1 MDSSQEKGDTSDK
14 SLTRNV
20 TQGESVHM
28 GSFME
33 TTEDNNDLKRHLGNR
48 QIQLIAIGGSIGT
61 AVFVS
66 ISSGLVA
73 GGPGSLFIAYSIYSF
88 VMGLVNNSMAEM
100 AVFQPVAGGFI
111 RMATKWVDESLGF
124 MTGWNFF
131 LYEAIL
137 IPFEITALT
146 LVLSYWRDD
155 IPVVAVV
162 AVCIVLYFCINIFAV
177 EWYGE
182 TEFWLATGKIVLLGI
197 VFCFTFVTMVGGN
210 PKHDAYGFRYWNS
223 PGAFAEHI
231 TTGALGRFEGFLAA
245 MWSAAFTFVGPEYIG
260 MVAGETKLPRRYL
273 KNAFKT
279 AYFRFTLFFVG
290 SALCVGIVVPYN
302 DKTLVGILS
311 GSSGGSGTAAASP
324 YVIAMSNLGIS
335 VLPHIT
341 NALLVTSIFSAGN
354 AYTYC
359 GSRSLYGL
367 ALDGQA
373 PKFLLKCTKAG
384 VPIYCLFITMCFSCL
399 AFLNVSSGSSVVLNW
414 FVNLLTAA
422 QIVDYIVIS
431 ITFIFF
437 YRACKAQGI
446 DRKTLPY
453 YGYFQPYSAWIG
465 VIFMT
470 TVVCTYGYSV
480 FLPGKW
486 DVESFFTY
494 YAMVLLDPI
503 LYIGWKLWHRTK
515 FIKPEEA
522 DLVWIAPSID
532 AYEAAYTEDAPGFWT
547 EIAQIF
553 GFRRKNVSSDSS
565 SSGAEL

>member
-1 MDSSQEKGDTSDK
+1 MDSSQEKGDTGDK

-20 TQGESVHM
+20 TRGESVHM

-33 TTEDNNDLKRHLGNR
+33 TTADNDQLKRHLGNR

-73 GGPGSLFIAYSIYSF
+73 GGPGSLFIAYSIYSS
-88 VMGLVNNSMAEM
+88 VMSLVNNSMAEM
-100 AVFQPVAGGFI
+100 AVFQPVTGGFI
-111 RMATKWVDESLGF
+111 RMASKWVDESLGF

-137 IPFEITALT
+137 IPFEISALT

-155 IPVVAVV
+155 IPVAAVI
-162 AVCIVLYFCINIFAV
+162 AVCIFLYFCLNVFAV

-182 TEFWLATGKIVLLGI
+182 AEFWLATGKIALLAI
-197 VFCFTFVTMVGGN
+197 VFCFTFITMVGGN
-210 PKHDAYGFRYWNS
+210 PKHDAYGFRYWNN

-260 MVAGETKLPRRYL
+260 MVAGEAKLPRRYL

-290 SALCVGIVVPYN
+290 SALCVGIVIPYN

-311 GSSGGSGTAAASP
+311 GSSGGAGTAAASP
-324 YVIAMSNLGIS
+324 YVIAMGNLGIS

-384 VPIYCLFITMCFSCL
+384 VPIYCLIITMCFPCL
-399 AFLNVSSGSSVVLNW
+399 AFLNVSSGSSEVLSW

-422 QIVDYIVIS
+422 QIIDYIVIS

-437 YRACKAQGI
+437 YRACQVQGI

-465 VIFMT
+465 LVFMT

-486 DVESFFTY
+486 DIKSFFTY
-494 YAMVLLDPI
+494 YTMVLLDPI
-503 LYIGWKLWHRTK
+503 LYLGWKLWHRTK
-515 FIKPEEA
+515 FVKPEET

-532 AYEAAYTEDAPGFWT
+532 AYEAAYAEDAPGFWT
-547 EIAQIF
+547 EIAQMF
-553 GFRRKNVSSDSS
+553 GFRRKKVSSDSS
-565 SSGAEL
+565 SGAEL